1 MGIGSARLAELFAE
15 HAVRLRRLAFGVLRD
30 LQASEDV
37 VQATFA
43 KAAQEA
49 ETIHPEALKSWLYRV
64 AFHEAITLKRRSSVH
79 EKALTHLRRR
89 EADRDGAGPDEPLV
103 QSEVVAQVRKAMQ
116 RLPERQQ
123 RVVRERIY
131 EGKTFAQIATEMNAP
146 LGTVLTHMRRAL
158 ERLRRALDRQD

>member
-15 HAVRLRRLAFGVLRD
+15 HALRLRRLAFGVLRD

-49 ETIHPEALKSWLYRV
+49 EGIHPEALKSWLYRV

-79 EKALTHLRRR
+79 EKALTELRRR
-89 EADRDGAGPDEPLV
+89 EAERDVAGPERPLLER
-103 QSEVVAQVRKAMQ
+103 EVVAQVREAM
-116 RLPERQQ
+116 RGLSERQQ
-123 RVVRERIY
+123 HVVRERIY
-131 EGKTFAQIATEMNAP
+131 AGKTFARIAAEMNAP

-158 ERLRRALDRQD
+158 ERLRRALGGRD